1 VAAACATLAGVS
13 ARILIVEDDAELAR
27 LLAEYL
33 HDNGYRADVVGRGD
47 EAVVH
52 ITQRPPDVV
61 ILDLML
67 PGLDGV
73 EVCRRVRPGFA
84 GGIIMLTARKGDV
97 DEVLGL
103 ELGADDFVTKPAYPR
118 VLLARIRSLLRRL
131 EGGRVEAPSSARCVG
146 RLSLDRP
153 RRVVLWGATPLKLT
167 TIEFDVLWILA
178 AQPGESVTR
187 DRLYREV
194 LESEWDGLDRGMDIH
209 VSRIR
214 QKLVAAGGDPAALRS
229 MRGSGYLL
237 AVQ

>member
-1 VAAACATLAGVS
+1 MS

-33 HDNGYRADVVGRGD
+33 VDNGFSADVVSRGD
-47 EAVVH
+47 DAVARIVR
-52 ITQRPPDVV
+52 QPPDLI

-73 EVCRRVRPGFA
+73 EVCQRIRPTFA

-118 VLLARIRSLLRRL
+118 VLLARVRSLLRRL
-131 EGGRVEAPSSARCVG
+131 GSGGAEASPSSMRTVG
-146 RLSLDRP
+146 RLSLDRA
-153 RRVVLWGATPLKLT
+153 RRVVTLGGTPLKLT

-194 LESEWDGLDRGMDIH
+194 LDSEWDGLDRGMDIH

-214 QKLVAAGGDPAALRS
+214 QKLVAAGGDPSALRS